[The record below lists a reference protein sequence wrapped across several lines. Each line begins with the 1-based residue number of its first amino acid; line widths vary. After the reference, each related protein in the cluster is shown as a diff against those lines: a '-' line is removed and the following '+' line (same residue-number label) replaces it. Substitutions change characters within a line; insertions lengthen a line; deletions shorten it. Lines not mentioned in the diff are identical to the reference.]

1 MYVSA
6 FFRDLLSSYQA
17 EIDDL
22 SFDSEGKHMFAKRRK
37 ERAKELDF
45 LLQLIDTNPE
55 MLAALFHGAVQF
67 KQAGALAQLAGNE
80 PEELPEW
87 DQLQAVAGLGADVKA
102 LADKV
107 LAHPRGAWLLS
118 VAAVLEFLHAKG
130 LRGAASSDAN
140 ERDGDDEDEH
150 TSDEGGDDDGVRTS
164 DDSSADPH
172 DKEAGN
178 DWLAEQGF
186 ERKDNE

>member
-22 SFDSEGKHMFAKRRK
+22 SFDSEGKKIFAKRRK

-67 KQAGALAQLAGNE
+67 QRPAALAQLVGSE
-80 PEELPEW
+80 PEDLPEW
-87 DQLQAVAGLGADVKA
+87 DALQGVAALSAEVQA
-102 LADKV
+102 LAATV
-107 LAHPRGAWLLS
+107 LAHPRGPWLLS
-118 VAAVLEFLHAKG
+118 VAAGLEFLHAKG
-130 LRGAASSDAN
+130 LRGVATSHDEEDEEETQDSQA
-140 ERDGDDEDEH
+140 EEEDEDH
-150 TSDEGGDDDGVRTS
+150 DRMRTS
-164 DDSSADPH
+164 DDAEENSA
-172 DKEAGN
+172 EAGN
-178 DWLAEQGF
+178 DWLSEQGF
-186 ERKDNE
+186 ERKDSE

>member
-55 MLAALFHGAVQF
+55 MLAALFHGAFQF
-67 KQAGALAQLAGNE
+67 KQMGALAQLAGNE
-80 PEELPEW
+80 PEDLPEW
-87 DQLQAVAGLGADVKA
+87 DQLRAVAVLQADVKA

-130 LRGAASSDAN
+130 LRGAASH
-140 ERDGDDEDEH
+140 GDDGQDQDEDADDSPAE
-150 TSDEGGDDDGVRTS
+150 EGADDDGVRTS
-164 DDSSADPH
+164 DDASDSPQDG
-172 DKEAGN
+172 GN
-178 DWLAEQGF
+178 DWLADQGF